1 MSSKSKSP
9 TAPSLPPQP
18 PAPELMDI
26 IDEISGVQTI
36 TVTGPDG
43 KKRRHTQ
50 RLPLTP
56 QEKQILSQ
64 AEGLISQAVTNIQTL
79 YSYDPSTVVNYQ
91 PFIQTFS
98 NINAERMNDLA
109 QIGNFKDIAEKVE
122 QFRRIN
128 RDIAMTRF
136 DENQRM
142 AEESL
147 SRRGL
152 SRSTEANELR
162 AAMAKE
168 RGLLEQELDVNA
180 QNYGEDL
187 TGRQL
192 DREARVFNFRES
204 GRQARLQEAEAGY
217 ELERQKADDL
227 MAARQRYI
235 EENKGVMDVANSL
248 KGDTQKA
255 NVGLAQ
261 SQNAISLFN
270 AQANNQNQR
279 YSSELSRIKSQYKMD
294 MDAASRAKPSF
305 GSRLRDIGMAAAG
318 AYTGGA
324 ISGAMGGITPQAAGY
339 SFGSRLWR

>member
-43 KKRRHTQ
+43 KKRRVTQ

-98 NINAERMNDLA
+98 NINTERMNDLA

-142 AEESL
+142 
-147 SRRGL
+147 
-152 SRSTEANELR
+152 TE
-162 AAMAKE
+162 
-168 RGLLEQELDVNA
+168 
-180 QNYGEDL
+180 
-187 TGRQL
+187 
-192 DREARVFNFRES
+192 
-204 GRQARLQEAEAGY
+204 
-217 ELERQKADDL
+217 
-227 MAARQRYI
+227 
-235 EENKGVMDVANSL
+235 
-248 KGDTQKA
+248 
-255 NVGLAQ
+255 
-261 SQNAISLFN
+261 
-270 AQANNQNQR
+270 
-279 YSSELSRIKSQYKMD
+279 
-294 MDAASRAKPSF
+294 
-305 GSRLRDIGMAAAG
+305 
-318 AYTGGA
+318 
-324 ISGAMGGITPQAAGY
+324 
-339 SFGSRLWR
+339 